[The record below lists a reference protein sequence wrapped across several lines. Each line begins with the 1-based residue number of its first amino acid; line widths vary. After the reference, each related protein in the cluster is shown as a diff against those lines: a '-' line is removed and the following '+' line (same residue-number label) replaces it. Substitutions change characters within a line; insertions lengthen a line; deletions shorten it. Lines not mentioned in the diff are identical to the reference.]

1 MLPQGAFTLVLFSV
15 AELHEGLF
23 SSLVG
28 LCRCECNNCTQVCT
42 NINAERWFHFQMNH
56 QTQPLEELRTFG
68 LNQLEPGVSLE
79 FFELLIRIP
88 LNQRAL

>member
-1 MLPQGAFTLVLFSV
+1 
-15 AELHEGLF
+15 
-23 SSLVG
+23 
-28 LCRCECNNCTQVCT
+28 
-42 NINAERWFHFQMNH
+42 MNH